1 MRFAFFVGALT
12 LLLMVACS
20 QGAATPAPGTGSDD
34 ETSILEEGGNIN
46 LALREAHKG
55 MGPSMVGDPTAVYG
69 KIMTYGAA
77 VKAAGSKAV
86 DGESQAWKFGRL
98 VYL

>member
-1 MRFAFFVGALT
+1 MRYGFPVAALT
-12 LLLMVACS
+12 QPLLVACS
-20 QGAATPAPGTGSDD
+20 QAPVTPVPGTGSDE

-46 LALREAHKG
+46 LALREAQQG
-55 MGPSMVGDPTAVYG
+55 MGPSIVGDPTAVYG

-86 DGESQAWKFGRL
+86 DGESQAWKFGRAG
-98 VYL
+98 